1 VIDIIAAAS
10 LSVHPYSN
18 AIQRMSGRCV
28 DSGRID
34 PVAGTLNEEVGD
46 GVSKLTGISRGT
58 VSVAFTRGLEM

>member
-18 AIQRMSGRCV
+18 AIQRINGRCE

-58 VSVAFTRGLEM
+58 VSVAITPGLEM